1 MIIKFGKATIAQ
13 AADSP
18 DVLLKELPH
27 VQLAAG
33 MQKRLAAK
41 IGQFDPIRLNPDRF
55 LYIRNRSISAEESW
69 GPNCLF
75 QKDALIYTDDGPKKI
90 IDIKVGDK
98 VLTHRGVFQKVTQ
111 LFTRK
116 ASEKIS
122 IRIGHRGFQGVLQFT
137 PEHPILVNDIWVPA
151 GSLKAGDKLQALG
164 STCETCGNPILDGW
178 RFCSR
183 TCTSKWKMANPVV
196 REKIVT
202 GLRRVGAT
210 SEFRKLISA
219 KSKAAWARYP
229 LRRKKQSKLFKDLQ
243 ASGVMSAW
251 QQDDEKSSK
260 AYKKRSD
267 TMKTLCNS
275 DKMMGWRETN
285 SKRFRDLNY
294 DKSFQKK
301 RRAGV
306 LRAIKDGKYVSSS
319 PTDIEK
325 ILMDSLAE
333 RSIKFKSQYPIFTRA
348 RPCIVDIAFPDV
360 KLAVECDGE
369 YWHSMADVQQRDKYR
384 DKAIRKKGWD
394 VIRFKGA
401 EIKADPGRCVNKIQR
416 VLMNHSGSYTFGT
429 VNVLSVTKYSYKRGP
444 VPVYNLEVEN
454 DNSFLVASPRKC
466 RLLWVV
472 VHNCNYDAWPSMEL
486 QTGHPT
492 FAGAMLDIDHDPSLP
507 IGQVLDSYMIPKAV
521 AKRPDDD
528 KEGSKSATL
537 MPFTGYDKL
546 EAGDQ
551 IIGDWVENVWAIEKQ
566 AIETFYP
573 GAVEAIRDGE
583 ITDTSM
589 GCEISFSACSVCNN
603 KAAEPTEYCQHIG
616 LWGVNKGSVWPHPVL
631 GHDVVSYEK
640 CYGVRFFED
649 SLIMPEKWN
658 QYPGSQGA
666 DVSAKILEIFAGKG
680 RADVQARRLAGQ
692 LRLMYLRMADDKRE
706 VFLDLLKSLT

>member
-1 MIIKFGKATIAQ
+1 M
-13 AADSP
+13 
-18 DVLLKELPH
+18 
-27 VQLAAG
+27 
-33 MQKRLAAK
+33 
-41 IGQFDPIRLNPDRF
+41 
-55 LYIRNRSISAEESW
+55 
-69 GPNCLF
+69 
-75 QKDALIYTDDGPKKI
+75 
-90 IDIKVGDK
+90 
-98 VLTHRGVFQKVTQ
+98 
-111 LFTRK
+111 
-116 ASEKIS
+116 
-122 IRIGHRGFQGVLQFT
+122 
-137 PEHPILVNDIWVPA
+137 
-151 GSLKAGDKLQALG
+151 
-164 STCETCGNPILDGW
+164 
-178 RFCSR
+178 
-183 TCTSKWKMANPVV
+183 
-196 REKIVT
+196 
-202 GLRRVGAT
+202 
-210 SEFRKLISA
+210 
-219 KSKAAWARYP
+219 
-229 LRRKKQSKLFKDLQ
+229 
-243 ASGVMSAW
+243 
-251 QQDDEKSSK
+251 
-260 AYKKRSD
+260 
-267 TMKTLCNS
+267 
-275 DKMMGWRETN
+275 
-285 SKRFRDLNY
+285 
-294 DKSFQKK
+294 
-301 RRAGV
+301 
-306 LRAIKDGKYVSSS
+306 
-319 PTDIEK
+319 
-325 ILMDSLAE
+325 
-333 RSIKFKSQYPIFTRA
+333 
-348 RPCIVDIAFPDV
+348 
-360 KLAVECDGE
+360 
-369 YWHSMADVQQRDKYR
+369 
-384 DKAIRKKGWD
+384 
-394 VIRFKGA
+394 
-401 EIKADPGRCVNKIQR
+401 
-416 VLMNHSGSYTFGT
+416 
-429 VNVLSVTKYSYKRGP
+429 TKYSYKRGP

-528 KEGSKSATL
+528 KEGSKSAIL
-537 MPFTGYDKL
+537 APFTGYDKL